1 MALELLAE
9 IDIFEDP
16 HKGDT
21 DYYQPSDDGRDE
33 GGDGARNM
41 VDHCGEPLTDADL
54 RDLDPHKKAILVKQI
69 TTRVHE
75 TLHAFDE
82 SSHDEMA
89 DLKAIEDQSSRA
101 QVTKL
106 IREQEVRSKKIQ
118 ELIVSSSGDN
128 TMNLQE
134 LKYL

>member
-69 TTRVHE
+69 TTRVCSC
-75 TLHAFDE
+75 TARFHALDPFQRVGAHACFG
-82 SSHDEMA
+82 SAS
-89 DLKAIEDQSSRA
+89 LP
-101 QVTKL
+101 
-106 IREQEVRSKKIQ
+106 
-118 ELIVSSSGDN
+118 
-128 TMNLQE
+128 
-134 LKYL
+134 